1 MNRVTLSALAGAAV
15 LLAGAAWAQ
24 QPAPAAPAQAPDY
37 SAVQVRTTDLGH
49 RTWMLE
55 GAGGNVTVI
64 AGDDA
69 VIMVDTQFAPMH
81 DKLKAAIA
89 AVAPQLPIHYVVDTH
104 LHGDHTGGNAAF
116 HADGAVIVGHVQL
129 KQSMA
134 QGTTN
139 ALTRATTPPA
149 PEAALPTKTYGGDR
163 TVLTV
168 KGRTVQLIH
177 VPRAHTG
184 GDTIVWIPDAHV
196 LATGDIISVGKRYP
210 NIDVGDGGGIDGM
223 IAGVDACLERTDSST
238 RFVPGHGPLMTKSDL
253 AAYRVMLDDAR
264 MAVKALKAQGL
275 SEDDVVA
282 ARPLATGGPNNVQ
295 ARAGANDQQSATF
308 VRLIYRSVG

>member
-1 MNRVTLSALAGAAV
+1 MQRLTLCAFVGAAALVASAALA
-15 LLAGAAWAQ
+15 
-24 QPAPAAPAQAPDY
+24 QPPAAAAPDFA
-37 SAVQVRTTDLGH
+37 AVQVKATDLGH

-69 VIMVDTQFAPMH
+69 AIMVDTQFAPMH

-89 AVAPQLPIHYVVDTH
+89 ETAHEPVKYVVNTH
-104 LHGDHTGGNAAF
+104 LHGDHTGGNVAF
-116 HADGAVIVGHVQL
+116 AADGATIVGHEQL
-129 KQSMA
+129 KRSLA

-139 ALTRATTPPA
+139 ALTHATTPPA
-149 PEAALPTKTYGGDR
+149 PAAALPARTYSDR
-163 TVLTV
+163 MYLQVR
-168 KGRTVQLIH
+168 GRNVQLIH

-223 IAGVDACLERTDSST
+223 IAGVDACMERTDGAT
-238 RFVPGHGPLMTKSDL
+238 KFVPGHGPLMTRSDL

-275 SEDDVVA
+275 SEDDAVA
-282 ARPLATGGPNNVQ
+282 ARPLASGGANSVQ
-295 ARAGANDQQSATF
+295 ARAGATDQQSATF

>member
-1 MNRVTLSALAGAAV
+1 MTRFTLCALAGAAALV
-15 LLAGAAWAQ
+15 AGAALAQ
-24 QPAPAAPAQAPDY
+24 PSAPPAPAAAPAPDFA
-37 SAVQVRTTDLGH
+37 AVQVKATDLGR

-64 AGDDA
+64 GGDNG

-89 AVAPQLPIHYVVDTH
+89 QATPQPVKYVVNTH
-104 LHGDHTGGNAAF
+104 LHGDHTGGNALFA
-116 HADGAVIVGHVQL
+116 ADGAAIVGHAQL
-129 KQSMA
+129 KRSMA

-139 ALTRATTPPA
+139 ALTGAKTPPA
-149 PEAALPTKTYGGDR
+149 PAAALPTRTYDDRMYLQVGGR
-163 TVLTV
+163 N
-168 KGRTVQLIH
+168 VQLIH

-223 IAGVDACLERTDSST
+223 IAGVDVCLERTDST
-238 RFVPGHGPLMTKSDL
+238 TKYVPGHGPLMTQSDL

-264 MAVKALKAQGL
+264 RAVKALKAQGL

-282 ARPLATGGPNNVQ
+282 ARPLATGANSVQ
-295 ARAGANDQQSATF
+295 ARAGASDQQSATF